1 MAKLVQNVGSFKA
14 ERAWGAMELVEIGD
28 VSVKLHWTDKSYK
41 WHDNDGPEAFVVLS
55 GEVDMHYM
63 VDGIEQVVT
72 LGETDIFIAD
82 IGDRHVARPR
92 GEARILV
99 VERIG
104 SE

>member
-1 MAKLVQNVGSFKA
+1 MAKFVQNIENYRA
-14 ERAWGAMELVEIGD
+14 ESAWGAMDLVEIDG
-28 VSVKLHWTDKSYK
+28 VSVKLHWTDKPYK
-41 WHDNDGPEAFVVLS
+41 WHENDGAEAFVVLN

-63 VDGIEQVVT
+63 VDGLERVVT
-72 LGETDIFIAD
+72 LGASDIFIAD

-99 VERIG
+99 VERNG